1 MKSLFSLAVLIA
13 LSGCGVETA
22 STAATAGEIKRREM
36 EQGKK
41 TMTQAQQ
48 KIHQGMSEMQRRP
61 EDLDKQ
67 Q

>member
-1 MKSLFSLAVLIA
+1 MKRFSYLVLAVG

-22 STAATAGEIKRREM
+22 STAATAGQIKRQEVQ
-36 EQGKK
+36 QGQK

-48 KIHQGMSEMQRRP
+48 KINQGMEAMQSRP
-61 EDLDKQ
+61 ESLDKQ